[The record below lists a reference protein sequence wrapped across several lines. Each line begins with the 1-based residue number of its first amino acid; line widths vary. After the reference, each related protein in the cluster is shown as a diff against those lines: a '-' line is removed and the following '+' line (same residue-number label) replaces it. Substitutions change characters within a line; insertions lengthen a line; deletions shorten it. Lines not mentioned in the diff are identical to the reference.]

1 MVVSK
6 AFDFQCMLRK
16 IHTRIYYENICN
28 DMFCRS
34 PFFRNRFANFMH
46 NIKEMSEVDKY
57 VFKLEIDINR
67 ELVS

>member
-1 MVVSK
+1 MT
-6 AFDFQCMLRK
+6 
-16 IHTRIYYENICN
+16 HTRIYYENICN